1 MRFDLHIH
9 SHFSPDSNSSV
20 EAILKQALEVGL
32 DGLAIT
38 DHNSVQSFFDAVRLT
53 EDLGLNLIIIP
64 GAEISTAEGHLIT
77 LGNHTLVPPGLS
89 ASETS
94 KRAHDGNGIVVAAH
108 PFELFRKGIRSLRNK
123 RIDAVEAFNSR
134 RLLGVSNYLATRSAA
149 KLNLGVTG
157 GSDSHNVETV
167 GFGYTEVDA
176 ASGVSVQNLLCAI
189 QAGRSTARG
198 RASPR
203 LRSASYSFKARVL
216 NNRNSR

>member
-20 EAILKQALEVGL
+20 EAILRQAQEAGL

-53 EDLGLNLIIIP
+53 EDLGLNLIVVP
-64 GAEISTAEGHLIT
+64 GAEISTADGHLIT

-94 KRAHDGNGIVVAAH
+94 KRAHDGHGIVVAAH

-134 RLLGVSNYLATRSAA
+134 RLLGVSNYLASRSAA

-157 GSDSHNVETV
+157 GSDSHDVETV

-176 ASGVSVQNLLCAI
+176 ASGVTVQDILRAI
-189 QAGRSTARG
+189 QAGRSTANG
-198 RASPR
+198 RVSPR

-216 NNRNSR
+216 NHRNSR